1 VPQIC
6 WYTLYGQEL
15 KTNMAARFE
24 NVDESYTG
32 RLLSIKQVSKMP
44 MQVYSCLSPKNTFK
58 KPNLGE
64 SQMKTFFFLATLL
77 LL

>member
-1 VPQIC
+1 VPQNY

-32 RLLSIKQVSKMP
+32 AGLQDANAGIYRFI
-44 MQVYSCLSPKNTFK
+44 T
-58 KPNLGE
+58 E
-64 SQMKTFFFLATLL
+64 KTL
-77 LL
+77 